1 MQLIEE
7 MPLVEA
13 PIVVLDTETT
23 GLSPELGHRVIE
35 IGAVRL
41 TRWQEEGSFDALVNP
56 GRPIDPG
63 AARVHGLTDSD
74 VAAAPP
80 FSAIVQQ
87 LAPLLDGTVIVAHNA
102 SFDAG
107 FLAMEYAIASRAGAC
122 PETLPNPWLC
132 TLQLARRHF
141 HFGRND
147 LGTVAH
153 LLGVRRGQTHRALTD
168 AYTTAGVLQRMVRE
182 LNKRNLVTVGDL
194 LHAQGGALHMRTARP
209 VRSLPAP
216 LNDAITGGKTVRIV
230 YRTGAGAESRRVIS
244 PLYTTTAYGTSYL
257 VAYCHLRCAQRT
269 FRLDRIVRIEPAD

>member
-1 MQLIEE
+1 MQSFDE
-7 MPLVEA
+7 MPLAEA

-41 TRWQEEGSFDALVNP
+41 TGWQEEASFDALVNP

-63 AARVHGLTDSD
+63 AARVHGLSDSD

-87 LAPLLDGTVIVAHNA
+87 LAPLIDGALLVAHNA

-147 LGTVAH
+147 LGSVAH

-182 LNKRNLVTVGDL
+182 LAKRNLVTVGDL
-194 LHAQGGALHMRTARP
+194 LHAQGGALHMRTTQPAC
-209 VRSLPAP
+209 SLPAP
-216 LNDAITGGKTVRIV
+216 LYEAMIAGKSVRIV
-230 YRTGAGAESRRVIS
+230 YRAGGGSESQRVIS
-244 PLYTTTAYGTSYL
+244 PLYTTSAYGARYL

-269 FRLDRIVRIEPAD
+269 FRLDRISRIEPIE

>member
-1 MQLIEE
+1 MVSFEE
-7 MPLVEA
+7 LPLVDA

-35 IGAVRL
+35 IAAVRL
-41 TRWQEEGSFDALVNP
+41 VKWQETGRFDALVNP

-63 AARVHGLTDSD
+63 AARVHGLSDRD

-80 FSAIVQQ
+80 FSEVVAQ
-87 LAPLLDGTVIVAHNA
+87 LAPLLDGALLVAHNA

-107 FLAMEYAIASRAGAC
+107 FLAVEYALASRMGAC
-122 PETLPNPWLC
+122 PETLTNPWLC

-147 LGTVAH
+147 LGTIAH

-168 AYTTAGVLQRMVRE
+168 VYTTVAVFRRMVRE
-182 LNKRNLVTVGDL
+182 LGGRNLSTVGDL
-194 LHAQGGALHMRTARP
+194 LHAQGGPLYMQAAQVLR
-209 VRSLPAP
+209 LPEP
-216 LNDAITGGKTVRIV
+216 LNEAVSDGKQVRIV
-230 YRTGAGAESRRVIS
+230 YVTGRGTESRRVIS
-244 PLYTTTAYGTSYL
+244 PLYATAAHGASYL

-269 FRLDRIVRIEPAD
+269 FRLDRIRHAEIVE